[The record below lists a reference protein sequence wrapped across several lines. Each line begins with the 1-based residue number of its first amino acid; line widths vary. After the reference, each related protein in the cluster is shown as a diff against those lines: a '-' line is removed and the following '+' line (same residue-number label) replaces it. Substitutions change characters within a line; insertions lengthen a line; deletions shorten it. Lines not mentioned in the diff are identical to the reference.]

1 MRRAVPEER
10 GLSPACLEVATNEGG
25 TAEIRPRPLGGVFNL
40 PFEDESVAV
49 EYFPK
54 LEAFRQLAEQGNLIP
69 VYREL
74 SADLDTPVSVFLKLR
89 QEPPTFL
96 LESVEGG
103 EKLGRYSF
111 LGVGYDL
118 VLKSSNDKAIIHRN
132 GERQKLH
139 LEGRDCL
146 HLVQEIL
153 AQRRVTKVPG
163 LPRFFGGAVGYISY
177 DTVRSFEKKLP
188 ACSRDELGLPECVFI
203 FTDTM
208 IIFDH
213 VQHKMKIVANTYVDG
228 PAEYVYRRAVSKIEA
243 IITRLAKPLPSEPG
257 GTNTAPTVSQDE
269 ALESNFTQ
277 EEFEKAVEACREYIA
292 AGDALQIVLS
302 QRLKRKTAARPFDI
316 YRALRMLNPSPYL
329 FYLDLGDFQLIGSSP
344 EMLVK
349 VEDGLAET
357 CPIAGT
363 RPRGGDEQ
371 EDETLTAELLS
382 DPKELAEHAML
393 VDLARNDLGRV
404 CQHGTVRVPA
414 LMSVEK
420 YSHVMHIVSTVEGE
434 LRYGENAFSLLR
446 AAFPAGTLTGAPKI
460 RAMEIITE
468 LEDLKR
474 GPYGGAVG
482 YFSYGGNMDTC
493 ITIRTIVMIGNTV
506 YLQAGAG
513 VVYDSDP
520 TREYQETLNKLK
532 ALATAVAIAEEEGHH
547 TELALSTEHGQGSQR

>member
-1 MRRAVPEER
+1 M
-10 GLSPACLEVATNEGG
+10 
-25 TAEIRPRPLGGVFNL
+25 
-40 PFEDESVAV
+40 AV

-54 LEAFRQLAEQGNLIP
+54 LEEFRGLAKEGNLVP
-69 VYREL
+69 VFREL

-89 QEPPTFL
+89 QEAPTFL

-111 LGVGYDL
+111 LGIGHNV
-118 VLKSSNDKAIIHRN
+118 VLKSSGNKAIIHRN
-132 GERQKLH
+132 GERQRVNLD
-139 LEGRDCL
+139 GRDCL
-146 HLVQEIL
+146 HMVQELL
-153 AQRRVTKVPG
+153 AQRQVVKVPG

-177 DTVRSFEKKLP
+177 DMVRYFERLP
-188 ACSRDELGLPECVFI
+188 ECSRDELGLPECVFV

-208 IIFDH
+208 VIFDH

-228 PAEYVYRRAVSKIEA
+228 PAELVYEQAMSKIESIVA
-243 IITRLAKPLPSEPG
+243 RLARPLPLESV
-257 GTNTAPTVSQDE
+257 GTNSRTTSPQDKE
-269 ALESNFTQ
+269 LESNFTQ
-277 EEFEKAVEACREYIA
+277 EEFEAGVRACKEYIT
-292 AGDALQIVLS
+292 AGDAFQIVLS
-302 QRLKRKTAARPFDI
+302 QRLKRKTSAQPFTI

-349 VEDGLAET
+349 VEDEIAET

-363 RPRGGDEQ
+363 RPRGANEE
-371 EDETLTAELLS
+371 EDEALIAELLS
-382 DPKELAEHAML
+382 DPKEIAEHAML

-404 CQHGTVRVPA
+404 CQHGTVRVPIS
-414 LMSVEK
+414 MSVEK
-420 YSHVMHIVSTVEGE
+420 YSHVMHIVSTVEGK
-434 LRYGENAFSLLR
+434 LRDGENAFSLLR

-482 YFSYGGNMDTC
+482 YFSFSGNMDTC

-513 VVYDSDP
+513 IVYDSDP
-520 TREYQETLNKLK
+520 TREYHESLNKLG
-532 ALATAVAIAEEEGHH
+532 ALARAVEIAEGEEHYPY
-547 TELALSTEHGQGSQR
+547 LALSAEHGGIEPR